1 MEAAALRPFEA
12 ASEIGAK
19 QGGTGAQGA
28 YHGAGHSPY
37 IQAKRVKRGIR
48 TMNFMQ
54 AVQPKNSSYPVAGR
68 ASGDL
73 NGPSVGAIF
82 SLT

>member
-1 MEAAALRPFEA
+1 MILIDTNVI
-12 ASEIGAK
+12 SELWKPGPDSNLLAWID
-19 QGGTGAQGA
+19 AQT
-28 YHGAGHSPY
+28 
-37 IQAKRVKRGIR
+37 IE
-48 TMNFMQ
+48 
-54 AVQPKNSSYPVAGR
+54 PKNSSYPVAGR